1 MIILRQNNFSILNK
15 LGMVGNSIEN
25 ILSASEFQRRGKVSS
40 RKSKKLKDDL
50 LKHISKYQNVS
61 ISDSFGS
68 FLPNKENL
76 NWEPGKEPKFFDLSA
91 RNDPDRVRYTRK
103 KGRGGGTISL
113 NKKSSPFTIAHEY
126 GHSLDYASPR
136 GDERFTNDNRDRI
149 KTRLIGR
156 DVFGIINGGK
166 EINTPQEA
174 LNANKRIIEREVA
187 ADINAIKLLKKK
199 GASQKEIDRAK
210 KEAKAA
216 LRTYKS
222 TGKSH
227 INYIMR
233 NSSLSDDLKFRR
245 EHMKD
250 AKKQYKEAVKK
261 IDDMYS
267 PNK

>member
-15 LGMVGNSIEN
+15 LGLVGNSIEN
-25 ILSASEFQRRGKVSS
+25 KLSAAELQRRGGISS

-76 NWEPGKEPKFFDLSA
+76 NWEPGKEPMFFDLSA

-149 KTRLIGR
+149 KTSLIGR
-156 DVFGIINGGK
+156 NVFGIINGGK

-222 TGKSH
+222 AGKSQ

-233 NSSLSDDLKFRR
+233 DSSLSDDLKFRR

>member
-1 MIILRQNNFSILNK
+1 MIILRQNNFSILNR

-25 ILSASEFQRRGKVSS
+25 MLSAEKFQRRGRVSS

-61 ISDSFGS
+61 ISDDFGS

-76 NWEPGKEPKFFDLSA
+76 NWEPGKEPKFFDLFA
-91 RNDPDRVRYTRK
+91 RDDPDRVRYTRK

-149 KTRLIGR
+149 KTRLIGL
-156 DVFGIINGGK
+156 DVFGINEVK
-166 EINTPQEA
+166 RINTPQEA

-222 TGKSH
+222 TGKSQ

>member
-1 MIILRQNNFSILNK
+1 MIILRQNNFSILNR

-25 ILSASEFQRRGKVSS
+25 MLSLAEAQRRDKVSS

-61 ISDSFGS
+61 ISDDSGS

-76 NWEPGKEPKFFDLSA
+76 NWEPGKEPKFFDLFA
-91 RNDPDRVRYTRK
+91 RNDPDRVIYTRK

-156 DVFGIINGGK
+156 VGK
-166 EINTPQEA
+166 GINTPQEA

-222 TGKSH
+222 TGKSQ

>member
-25 ILSASEFQRRGKVSS
+25 MLSIAELQRRDRVSS

-61 ISDSFGS
+61 ISDDFGS
-68 FLPNKENL
+68 FSPNQENL
-76 NWEPGKEPKFFDLSA
+76 NWEPGKEPKFFGLFA

-136 GDERFTNDNRDRI
+136 GDERFTNDNRDRF

-156 DVFGIINGGK
+156 DVFGINK
-166 EINTPQEA
+166 EKRINTPQEA

-187 ADINAIKLLKKK
+187 ADINAIKFLKKK

-210 KEAKAA
+210 KEAKTA

-222 TGKSH
+222 AGKSQ

>member
-15 LGMVGNSIEN
+15 IGMVGNSIEN
-25 ILSASEFQRRGKVSS
+25 KLSAAEAQRRGGISS

-50 LKHISKYQNVS
+50 LKHVSKYQNVS
-61 ISDSFGS
+61 ISDDFES

-76 NWEPGKEPKFFDLSA
+76 NWEPGKEPVFFGLFA
-91 RNDPDRVRYTRK
+91 RDNPDRVRYTRK

-136 GDERFTNDNRDRI
+136 GDERFTNDYRDRF
-149 KTRLIGR
+149 KTSLIGR
-156 DVFGIINGGK
+156 RVG
-166 EINTPQEA
+166 INTPQEA

-222 TGKSH
+222 AGKSQ

>member
-1 MIILRQNNFSILNK
+1 MIILRQNNFSILNR

-25 ILSASEFQRRGKVSS
+25 MLSAEEFQRRGRVSS

-61 ISDSFGS
+61 ISDDFGS

-76 NWEPGKEPKFFDLSA
+76 NWEPGKEPKFFDLFA
-91 RNDPDRVRYTRK
+91 RDDPDRVRYTRK

-149 KTRLIGR
+149 KTRLIGQ
-156 DVFGIINGGK
+156 DVFGMSDVK
-166 EINTPQEA
+166 RINTPQEA
-174 LNANKRIIEREVA
+174 LNANKRVIEREVA
-187 ADINAIKLLKKK
+187 ADINAIKFLKKK

-222 TGKSH
+222 AGKSQ

>member
-1 MIILRQNNFSILNK
+1 MIILRQNNFSILNR

-25 ILSASEFQRRGKVSS
+25 MLSASEFLRRGKVSS

-76 NWEPGKEPKFFDLSA
+76 NWEPGKEPMFFDLSA

-126 GHSLDYASPR
+126 GHSLDYASPH
-136 GDERFTNDNRDRI
+136 GDKRFTNDNRDRI
-149 KTRLIGR
+149 KTRLIG
-156 DVFGIINGGK
+156 INEVKG
-166 EINTPQEA
+166 INTPQEA

-222 TGKSH
+222 TGKSQ

-267 PNK
+267 Q

>member
-1 MIILRQNNFSILNK
+1 M
-15 LGMVGNSIEN
+15 
-25 ILSASEFQRRGKVSS
+25 
-40 RKSKKLKDDL
+40 
-50 LKHISKYQNVS
+50 
-61 ISDSFGS
+61 SDV
-68 FLPNKENL
+68 K
-76 NWEPGKEPKFFDLSA
+76 
-91 RNDPDRVRYTRK
+91 R
-103 KGRGGGTISL
+103 
-113 NKKSSPFTIAHEY
+113 
-126 GHSLDYASPR
+126 
-136 GDERFTNDNRDRI
+136 
-149 KTRLIGR
+149 
-156 DVFGIINGGK
+156 
-166 EINTPQEA
+166 INTPQEA
-174 LNANKRIIEREVA
+174 LNANKRVIEREVA
-187 ADINAIKLLKKK
+187 ADINAIKFLKKK

-222 TGKSH
+222 AGKSQ

>member
-25 ILSASEFQRRGKVSS
+25 KLSAEELQRRGRVSS

-61 ISDSFGS
+61 ISDDFGS

-76 NWEPGKEPKFFDLSA
+76 NWEPGKEPDFLDLFA

-156 DVFGIINGGK
+156 DVFGINEVK
-166 EINTPQEA
+166 RINTPQEA

-222 TGKSH
+222 AGKSQ

-233 NSSLSDDLKFRR
+233 DSSLSDDLKFRR

>member
-25 ILSASEFQRRGKVSS
+25 ILSAVELQRRGGISS

-61 ISDSFGS
+61 ISDNFGS

-76 NWEPGKEPKFFDLSA
+76 NWEPGKEPKFFDLFA

-136 GDERFTNDNRDRI
+136 GDERFTKDNRDRI
-149 KTRLIGR
+149 KTRLIGKN
-156 DVFGIINGGK
+156 VIGIINGGK

-222 TGKSH
+222 TGKSQ

-250 AKKQYKEAVKK
+250 AKKQYKEAIKK

>member
-61 ISDSFGS
+61 MSDSFGS

-76 NWEPGKEPKFFDLSA
+76 NWEPGKEPKFFDLFA

-136 GDERFTNDNRDRI
+136 GDERFTKDNRDRI
-149 KTRLIGR
+149 KTRLIGKN
-156 DVFGIINGGK
+156 VIGIINGGK

-222 TGKSH
+222 TGKSQ

-250 AKKQYKEAVKK
+250 AKKQYKEAIKK

>member
-1 MIILRQNNFSILNK
+1 MRTP
-15 LGMVGNSIEN
+15 
-25 ILSASEFQRRGKVSS
+25 A
-40 RKSKKLKDDL
+40 
-50 LKHISKYQNVS
+50 
-61 ISDSFGS
+61 
-68 FLPNKENL
+68 
-76 NWEPGKEPKFFDLSA
+76 GKE
-91 RNDPDRVRYTRK
+91 
-103 KGRGGGTISL
+103 
-113 NKKSSPFTIAHEY
+113 
-126 GHSLDYASPR
+126 
-136 GDERFTNDNRDRI
+136 
-149 KTRLIGR
+149 
-156 DVFGIINGGK
+156 GGK

-222 TGKSH
+222 TGKSQ